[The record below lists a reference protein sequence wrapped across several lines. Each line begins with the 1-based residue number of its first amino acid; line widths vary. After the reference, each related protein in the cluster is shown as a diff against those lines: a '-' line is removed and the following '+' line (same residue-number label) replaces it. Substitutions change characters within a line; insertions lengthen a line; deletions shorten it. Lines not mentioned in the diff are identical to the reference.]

1 MKRYLSQILRIGTL
15 YCTSLLFLCQV
26 QGQKIK
32 ETIAGSGWAK
42 NTVNTAVFR
51 KNSLT
56 SDRKYQYIAY
66 YDDEGY
72 VVLGRRLLSGK
83 AWQLRRT
90 AYTGHAKDAHNVISI
105 MVDKAGYL
113 HVCWDQ
119 HNSRLRYA
127 RSLHPN
133 SLVLGYEQVMVGRD
147 ETLVTYPEF
156 LKLPN
161 GQLLFLYRDGGS
173 GNGNLVVN
181 SYDVKQQQWKRIHSN
196 LIDGE
201 GKRNAY
207 WQSYVDHQGTIH
219 LSWVWRERPDVAS
232 NHDMAYACSKDGGLT
247 WERSN
252 GTRYN
257 LPINASTVEYAAR
270 IPQQHELINQTSI
283 AADDKGNP
291 FIASYWRDPGS
302 QIPQYKVIY
311 LQDGEW
317 KVRSFDFRKTPFSLS
332 GGGTKEI
339 PIARPQI
346 LVRGKDNRTA
356 LTLIFRD
363 QERGYRP
370 SILTLE
376 GMQQEAT
383 DLVDLCDESVG
394 SWEPTYDTE
403 LWKKKRKIALFV
415 QATVQKDGEG
425 LSEAAPTTVKVLE
438 WHDKARKKWRN

>member
-1 MKRYLSQILRIGTL
+1 MKRYRSQIIKIVML
-15 YCTSLLFLCQV
+15 CCACLLFLFQV
-26 QGQKIK
+26 RGQKIT
-32 ETIAGSGWAK
+32 ETIVGNGWAK

-56 SDRKYQYIAY
+56 SNRKYQYVAY
-66 YDDEGY
+66 YDDDGY
-72 VVLGRRLLSGK
+72 VVLGRRPLSGK
-83 AWQLRRT
+83 VWQLRRT

-105 MVDKAGYL
+105 MVDQAGYL

-127 RSLHPN
+127 RSIHPN
-133 SLVLGYEQVMVGRD
+133 SLLLGQEQVMVGQN
-147 ETLVTYPEF
+147 ETRVTYPEF

-181 SYDVKQQQWKRIHSN
+181 SYDSKQQKWKRIHSN

-207 WQSYVDHQGTIH
+207 WQSYVDNRGTIH
-219 LSWVWRERPDVAS
+219 LSWVWRESPDVAS

-252 GTRYN
+252 GIRYD
-257 LPINASTVEYAAR
+257 LPMKASTVEYAAR
-270 IPQQHELINQTSI
+270 IPQHHELINQTSI
-283 AADDKGNP
+283 AADERGNP
-291 FIASYWRDPGS
+291 FIASYWRDPES

-311 LQDGEW
+311 LQGGEW

-339 PIARPQI
+339 PIARPQL
-346 LVRGKDNRTA
+346 LVRGRGDRVA

-363 QERGYRP
+363 HERGSRP
-370 SILTLE
+370 SILTLR
-376 GMQQEAT
+376 GMQREAN
-383 DLVDLCDESVG
+383 DIVDLCDESVG
-394 SWEPTYDTE
+394 AWEPTYDTE
-403 LWKKKRKIALFV
+403 LWRNKRKIALFV

-425 LSEAAPTTVKVLE
+425 LAETAPTAVKVLE
-438 WHDKARKKWRN
+438 WCDKSAKK

>member
-1 MKRYLSQILRIGTL
+1 MKRYLSQILRIGML
-15 YCTSLLFLCQV
+15 CFVSQLFLCQV

-51 KNSLT
+51 KNSLA
-56 SDRKYQYIAY
+56 SDRKYQYISY

-83 AWQLRRT
+83 TWQLRRT
-90 AYTGHAKDAHNVISI
+90 AYTGHAEDAHNVISI
-105 MVDKAGYL
+105 MVDKVGYL

-119 HNSRLRYA
+119 HDSRLRYA

-133 SLVLGYEQVMVGRD
+133 SLVLGYEQVMVGRN
-147 ETLVTYPEF
+147 ETQVTYPEF

-207 WQSYVDHQGTIH
+207 WQSYVDNQGTIH
-219 LSWVWRERPDVAS
+219 LSWVWRESPNVAS

-257 LPINASTVEYAAR
+257 LPMKASTVEYAAR

-291 FIASYWRDPGS
+291 FIASYWRNPGS
-302 QIPQYKVIY
+302 RIPQYKVIY
-311 LQDGEW
+311 LQDSEW
-317 KVRSFDFRKTPFSLS
+317 KVRSFDFRRTSFSLS

-339 PIARPQI
+339 PIARPQL
-346 LVRGKDNRTA
+346 LVRGKDDRIA

-370 SILTLE
+370 SILTLQ
-376 GMQQEAT
+376 GMQREAN
-383 DLVDLCDESVG
+383 DPVDLCDESVG

-403 LWKKKRKIALFV
+403 LWRKKRKIALFV

-425 LSEAAPTTVKVLE
+425 LAENAPTTVKVLE
-438 WHDKARKKWRN
+438 WRDKTRKK

>member
-1 MKRYLSQILRIGTL
+1 MLCCVSQ
-15 YCTSLLFLCQV
+15 LFLCQV

-51 KNSLT
+51 KNSLA
-56 SDRKYQYIAY
+56 SDRKYQYISY

-83 AWQLRRT
+83 TWQLRRT
-90 AYTGHAKDAHNVISI
+90 AYTGHAEDAHNVISI

-119 HNSRLRYA
+119 HDSRLRYA

-133 SLVLGYEQVMVGRD
+133 SLVLGYEQVMIGRN
-147 ETLVTYPEF
+147 ETQVTYPEF

-207 WQSYVDHQGTIH
+207 WQSYVDNQGTIH
-219 LSWVWRERPDVAS
+219 LSWVWRESPNVAS

-257 LPINASTVEYAAR
+257 LPMKASTVEYAAR

-291 FIASYWRDPGS
+291 FIASYWRNPGS
-302 QIPQYKVIY
+302 RIPQYKVIY
-311 LQDGEW
+311 LQDSEW
-317 KVRSFDFRKTPFSLS
+317 KVRSFDFRKTSFSLS

-339 PIARPQI
+339 PIARPQL
-346 LVRGKDNRTA
+346 LVRGKDDRIA

-370 SILTLE
+370 SILTLQ
-376 GMQQEAT
+376 GMQREAN
-383 DLVDLCDESVG
+383 DPVDLCDESVG

-403 LWKKKRKIALFV
+403 LWRKKRKIALFV

-425 LSEAAPTTVKVLE
+425 LAETAPTTVKVLE
-438 WHDKARKKWRN
+438 WRDKTRKK

>member
-1 MKRYLSQILRIGTL
+1 MKRYRSQIIKIVML
-15 YCTSLLFLCQV
+15 CCACLLFLFQV
-26 QGQKIK
+26 RGQKIK
-32 ETIAGSGWAK
+32 ETIVGNGWAK

-56 SDRKYQYIAY
+56 SNRKFQYVAY
-66 YDDEGY
+66 YDDDGY
-72 VVLGRRLLSGK
+72 VVLGRRPLSGK
-83 AWQLRRT
+83 VWQLRRT

-105 MVDKAGYL
+105 MVDQAGYL

-127 RSLHPN
+127 RSIHPN
-133 SLVLGYEQVMVGRD
+133 SLLLGQEQVMVGQN
-147 ETLVTYPEF
+147 ETRVTYPEF

-181 SYDVKQQQWKRIHSN
+181 SYDSKQQKWKRIHSN

-207 WQSYVDHQGTIH
+207 WQSYVDNRGTIH
-219 LSWVWRERPDVAS
+219 LSWVWRESPDVAS

-252 GTRYN
+252 GIRYD
-257 LPINASTVEYAAR
+257 LPMKASTVEYAAR
-270 IPQQHELINQTSI
+270 IPQHHELINQTSI
-283 AADDKGNP
+283 AADERGNP
-291 FIASYWRDPGS
+291 FIASYWRDPES

-311 LQDGEW
+311 LQGGEW

-339 PIARPQI
+339 PIARPQL
-346 LVRGKDNRTA
+346 LVRGRGDRVA

-363 QERGYRP
+363 QERGSRP
-370 SILTLE
+370 SILTLW
-376 GMQQEAT
+376 GMQREAN
-383 DLVDLCDESVG
+383 DIVDLCDESVG
-394 SWEPTYDTE
+394 AWEPTYDTE
-403 LWKKKRKIALFV
+403 LWRNKRKIALFV

-425 LSEAAPTTVKVLE
+425 LAETAPTAVKVLE
-438 WHDKARKKWRN
+438 WCDKSAKK

>member
-1 MKRYLSQILRIGTL
+1 MKRYRSQIIKIVML
-15 YCTSLLFLCQV
+15 CCACLLFLFQV
-26 QGQKIK
+26 RGQKIT
-32 ETIAGSGWAK
+32 ETIVGNGWAK

-56 SDRKYQYIAY
+56 SNRKFQYVAY
-66 YDDEGY
+66 YDDDGY
-72 VVLGRRLLSGK
+72 VVLGRRPLSGK
-83 AWQLRRT
+83 VWQLRRT

-105 MVDKAGYL
+105 MVDQAGYL

-127 RSLHPN
+127 RSIHPN
-133 SLVLGYEQVMVGRD
+133 SLLLGQEQVMVGQN
-147 ETLVTYPEF
+147 ETRVTYPEF

-181 SYDVKQQQWKRIHSN
+181 SYDSKQQKWKRIHSN

-201 GKRNAY
+201 GRRNAY
-207 WQSYVDHQGTIH
+207 WQSYVDNRGTIH
-219 LSWVWRERPDVAS
+219 LSWVWRESPDVAS

-252 GTRYN
+252 GIRYD
-257 LPINASTVEYAAR
+257 LPMKASTVEYAAR
-270 IPQQHELINQTSI
+270 IPQHHELINQTSI
-283 AADDKGNP
+283 AADERGNP
-291 FIASYWRDPGS
+291 FIASYWRDPES

-311 LQDGEW
+311 LQGGEW

-339 PIARPQI
+339 PIARPQL
-346 LVRGKDNRTA
+346 LVRGRGDRVA

-363 QERGYRP
+363 QERGSRP
-370 SILTLE
+370 SILTLW
-376 GMQQEAT
+376 GMQREAN
-383 DLVDLCDESVG
+383 DIVDLCDESVG
-394 SWEPTYDTE
+394 AWEPTYDTE
-403 LWKKKRKIALFV
+403 LWRNKRKIALFV

-425 LSEAAPTTVKVLE
+425 LAETAPTAVKVLE
-438 WHDKARKKWRN
+438 WCDKSAKK

>member
-1 MKRYLSQILRIGTL
+1 MKRYRSQIIKIVML
-15 YCTSLLFLCQV
+15 CCACLLFLFQV
-26 QGQKIK
+26 RGQKIT
-32 ETIAGSGWAK
+32 ETIVGNGWAK

-56 SDRKYQYIAY
+56 SNRKFQYVAY
-66 YDDEGY
+66 YDDDGY
-72 VVLGRRLLSGK
+72 VVLGRRPLSGK
-83 AWQLRRT
+83 VWQLRRT

-105 MVDKAGYL
+105 MVDQAGYL

-127 RSLHPN
+127 RSIHPN
-133 SLVLGYEQVMVGRD
+133 SLLLGQEQVMVGQN
-147 ETLVTYPEF
+147 ETRVTYPEF

-181 SYDVKQQQWKRIHSN
+181 SYDSKQQKWERIHSN

-207 WQSYVDHQGTIH
+207 WQSYVDNRGTIH
-219 LSWVWRERPDVAS
+219 LSWVWRESPDVAS

-252 GTRYN
+252 GIRYD
-257 LPINASTVEYAAR
+257 LPMKASTVEYAAR
-270 IPQQHELINQTSI
+270 IPQHHELINQTSI
-283 AADDKGNP
+283 AADERGNP
-291 FIASYWRDPGS
+291 FIASYWRDPES

-339 PIARPQI
+339 PIARPQL
-346 LVRGKDNRTA
+346 LVRGRGDRVA

-363 QERGYRP
+363 QERGSRP
-370 SILTLE
+370 SILTLW
-376 GMQQEAT
+376 GMQREAN
-383 DLVDLCDESVG
+383 DIVDLCDESVG
-394 SWEPTYDTE
+394 AWEPTYDTE
-403 LWKKKRKIALFV
+403 LWRNKRKIALFV

-425 LSEAAPTTVKVLE
+425 LAETAPTAVKVLE
-438 WHDKARKKWRN
+438 WCDKSAKK

>member
-1 MKRYLSQILRIGTL
+1 MKRYLSQILRIGML
-15 YCTSLLFLCQV
+15 CFVSQLFLCQV

-51 KNSLT
+51 KNSLA
-56 SDRKYQYIAY
+56 SDRKYQYISY

-83 AWQLRRT
+83 TWQLRRT
-90 AYTGHAKDAHNVISI
+90 AYTGHAEDAHNVISI

-119 HNSRLRYA
+119 HDSRLRYA

-133 SLVLGYEQVMVGRD
+133 SLVLGYEQVMVGRN
-147 ETLVTYPEF
+147 ETQVTYPEF

-207 WQSYVDHQGTIH
+207 WQSYVDNQGTIH
-219 LSWVWRERPDVAS
+219 LSWVWRESPNVAS

-257 LPINASTVEYAAR
+257 LPMKASTVEYAAR

-291 FIASYWRDPGS
+291 FIASYWRNPGS
-302 QIPQYKVIY
+302 RIPQYKVIY

-317 KVRSFDFRKTPFSLS
+317 KVRSFDFRRTSFSLS

-339 PIARPQI
+339 PIARPQL
-346 LVRGKDNRTA
+346 LVRGKDDRIA

-370 SILTLE
+370 SILTLQ
-376 GMQQEAT
+376 GMQREAN
-383 DLVDLCDESVG
+383 DPVDLCDESVG

-403 LWKKKRKIALFV
+403 LWRKKRKIALFV

-425 LSEAAPTTVKVLE
+425 LAENAPTTVKVLE
-438 WHDKARKKWRN
+438 WRDKTRKK

>member
-1 MKRYLSQILRIGTL
+1 MKRYLSQILRIGML
-15 YCTSLLFLCQV
+15 CCVSQLFLCQV

-51 KNSLT
+51 KNSLA
-56 SDRKYQYIAY
+56 SDRKYQYISY

-83 AWQLRRT
+83 TWQLRRT
-90 AYTGHAKDAHNVISI
+90 AYTGHAEDAHNVISI

-119 HNSRLRYA
+119 HDSRLRYA

-133 SLVLGYEQVMVGRD
+133 SLVLGYEQVMVGRN
-147 ETLVTYPEF
+147 ETQVTYPEF

-207 WQSYVDHQGTIH
+207 WQSYVDNQGTIH
-219 LSWVWRERPDVAS
+219 LSWVWRESPNVAS

-257 LPINASTVEYAAR
+257 LPMKASTVEYAAR

-291 FIASYWRDPGS
+291 FIASYWRNPGCR
-302 QIPQYKVIY
+302 IPQYKVIY

-317 KVRSFDFRKTPFSLS
+317 KVRSFDFRRTSFSLS

-339 PIARPQI
+339 PIARPQL
-346 LVRGKDNRTA
+346 LVRGKDDRIA

-370 SILTLE
+370 SILTLQ
-376 GMQQEAT
+376 GMQREAN
-383 DLVDLCDESVG
+383 DPVDLCDESVG

-403 LWKKKRKIALFV
+403 LWRKKRKIALFV

-425 LSEAAPTTVKVLE
+425 LAETAPTTVKVLE
-438 WHDKARKKWRN
+438 WRDKTRKK

>member
-1 MKRYLSQILRIGTL
+1 MKRYRSQILKTGML
-15 YCTSLLFLCQV
+15 CCAFLLFLCQV

-32 ETIAGSGWAK
+32 ETIAGNGWAK

-56 SDRKYQYIAY
+56 SNRKYQYIAY

-83 AWQLRRT
+83 TWKLRRT
-90 AYTGHAKDAHNVISI
+90 GYTGHAKDAHNVISI
-105 MVDKAGYL
+105 MVDQAGYL

-119 HNSRLRYA
+119 HDSRLKYA
-127 RSLHPN
+127 RSIHPN
-133 SLVLGYEQVMVGRD
+133 SLVLGYEQVMVGQN

-181 SYDVKQQQWKRIHSN
+181 SYDIKKQQWKRIHNN

-207 WQSYVDHQGTIH
+207 WQSYVDNRGTIH
-219 LSWVWRERPDVAS
+219 LSWVWRESPNVAS

-317 KVRSFDFRKTPFSLS
+317 KVRSFNFRKTPFSLS

-339 PIARPQI
+339 PIARPQL
-346 LVRGKDNRTA
+346 LVRGKENKVA

-370 SILTLE
+370 SILTLK
-376 GMQQEAT
+376 GMQLEANDII
-383 DLVDLCDESVG
+383 DLSDESVG
-394 SWEPTYDTE
+394 AWEPTYDTE
-403 LWKKKRKIALFV
+403 LWRKKRKIALFV
-415 QATVQKDGEG
+415 QATMQKDGEG
-425 LSEAAPTTVKVLE
+425 LAETAPTAVKVLE
-438 WHDKARKKWRN
+438 WRDKTRKK

>member
-1 MKRYLSQILRIGTL
+1 MKRYLSQILRIGML
-15 YCTSLLFLCQV
+15 CFVSQLFLCQV

-51 KNSLT
+51 KNSLA
-56 SDRKYQYIAY
+56 SDRKYQYISY

-83 AWQLRRT
+83 TWQLRRT
-90 AYTGHAKDAHNVISI
+90 AYTGHAEDAHNVISI

-119 HNSRLRYA
+119 HDSRLRYA

-133 SLVLGYEQVMVGRD
+133 SLVLGYEQVMVGRN
-147 ETLVTYPEF
+147 ETQVTYPEF

-207 WQSYVDHQGTIH
+207 WQSYVDNQGTIH
-219 LSWVWRERPDVAS
+219 LSWVWRESPNVAS

-257 LPINASTVEYAAR
+257 LPMKASTVEYAAR

-291 FIASYWRDPGS
+291 FIASYWRNPGS
-302 QIPQYKVIY
+302 RIPQYKVIY

-317 KVRSFDFRKTPFSLS
+317 KVRSFDFRRTSFSLS

-339 PIARPQI
+339 PIARPQL
-346 LVRGKDNRTA
+346 LVRGKDDRIA

-370 SILTLE
+370 SILTLQ
-376 GMQQEAT
+376 GMQREAN
-383 DLVDLCDESVG
+383 DPVDLCDESVG

-403 LWKKKRKIALFV
+403 LWRKKRKIALFV

-425 LSEAAPTTVKVLE
+425 LAENAPTTVKVLE
-438 WHDKARKKWRN
+438 WRDKTKKK

>member
-1 MKRYLSQILRIGTL
+1 MKRYRSQIIKIVML
-15 YCTSLLFLCQV
+15 CCACLLFLFQV
-26 QGQKIK
+26 RGQKIT
-32 ETIAGSGWAK
+32 ETIVGNGWAK

-56 SDRKYQYIAY
+56 SNRKFQYVAY
-66 YDDEGY
+66 YDDDGY
-72 VVLGRRLLSGK
+72 VVLGRRPLSGK
-83 AWQLRRT
+83 VWQLRRT

-105 MVDKAGYL
+105 MVDQAGYL

-127 RSLHPN
+127 RSIHPN
-133 SLVLGYEQVMVGRD
+133 SLLLGQEQVMVGQN
-147 ETLVTYPEF
+147 ETRVTYPEF

-181 SYDVKQQQWKRIHSN
+181 SYDSKQQKWKRIHSN

-207 WQSYVDHQGTIH
+207 WQSYVDNRGTIH
-219 LSWVWRERPDVAS
+219 LSWVWRESPDVAS

-252 GTRYN
+252 GIRYD
-257 LPINASTVEYAAR
+257 LPMKASTVEYAAR
-270 IPQQHELINQTSI
+270 IPQHHELINQTSI
-283 AADDKGNP
+283 AADERGNP
-291 FIASYWRDPGS
+291 FIASYWRDPES

-311 LQDGEW
+311 LQGGEW

-339 PIARPQI
+339 PIARPQL
-346 LVRGKDNRTA
+346 LVRGRGDRVA

-363 QERGYRP
+363 QERGSRP
-370 SILTLE
+370 SILTLW
-376 GMQQEAT
+376 GMQREAN
-383 DLVDLCDESVG
+383 DIVDLCDESVG
-394 SWEPTYDTE
+394 AWEPTYDTE
-403 LWKKKRKIALFV
+403 LWRNKRKIALFV

-425 LSEAAPTTVKVLE
+425 LAETAPTAVKVLE
-438 WHDKARKKWRN
+438 WCDKSAKK

>member
-1 MKRYLSQILRIGTL
+1 MLCCVSQ
-15 YCTSLLFLCQV
+15 LFLCQV

-51 KNSLT
+51 KNSLA
-56 SDRKYQYIAY
+56 SDRKYQYISY
-66 YDDEGY
+66 YDDKGY

-83 AWQLRRT
+83 TWQLRRT
-90 AYTGHAKDAHNVISI
+90 AYTGHAEDAHNVISI

-119 HNSRLRYA
+119 HDSRLRYA

-133 SLVLGYEQVMVGRD
+133 SLVLGYEQVMIGRN
-147 ETLVTYPEF
+147 ETQVTYPEF

-181 SYDVKQQQWKRIHSN
+181 SYDVKQQQWKRIHNN

-207 WQSYVDHQGTIH
+207 WQSYVDNQGTIH
-219 LSWVWRERPDVAS
+219 LSWVWRESPNVAS

-257 LPINASTVEYAAR
+257 LPMKASTVEYAAR

-291 FIASYWRDPGS
+291 FIASYWRNPGCR
-302 QIPQYKVIY
+302 IPQYKVIY

-317 KVRSFDFRKTPFSLS
+317 KVRSFDFRRTSFSLS

-339 PIARPQI
+339 PIARPQL
-346 LVRGKDNRTA
+346 LVRGKDDRIA

-370 SILTLE
+370 SILTLQ
-376 GMQQEAT
+376 GMQREAN
-383 DLVDLCDESVG
+383 DPVDLCDESVG

-403 LWKKKRKIALFV
+403 LWRKKRKIALFV

-425 LSEAAPTTVKVLE
+425 LAENAPTTVKVLE
-438 WHDKARKKWRN
+438 WRDKTRKK

>member
-1 MKRYLSQILRIGTL
+1 MKRYLSQILRIGML
-15 YCTSLLFLCQV
+15 CCVSQLFLCQV

-51 KNSLT
+51 KNSLA
-56 SDRKYQYIAY
+56 SDRKYQYISY

-83 AWQLRRT
+83 TWQLRRT
-90 AYTGHAKDAHNVISI
+90 AYTGHAEDAHNVISI

-119 HNSRLRYA
+119 HDSRLRYA

-133 SLVLGYEQVMVGRD
+133 SLVLGYEQVMVGRN
-147 ETLVTYPEF
+147 ETQVTYPEF

-181 SYDVKQQQWKRIHSN
+181 SYDVKQQQWKRIHNN

-207 WQSYVDHQGTIH
+207 WQSYVDNQGTIH
-219 LSWVWRERPDVAS
+219 LSWVWRESPNVAS

-257 LPINASTVEYAAR
+257 LPMKASTVEYAAR

-291 FIASYWRDPGS
+291 FIASYWRNPGS
-302 QIPQYKVIY
+302 RIPQYKVIY

-317 KVRSFDFRKTPFSLS
+317 KVRSFDFRRTSFSLS

-339 PIARPQI
+339 PIARPQL
-346 LVRGKDNRTA
+346 LVRGKDDRIA

-370 SILTLE
+370 SILTLQ
-376 GMQQEAT
+376 GMQREAN

-403 LWKKKRKIALFV
+403 LWRKKRKIALFV

-425 LSEAAPTTVKVLE
+425 LAETAPTTVKVLE
-438 WHDKARKKWRN
+438 WRDKTRKK

>member
-1 MKRYLSQILRIGTL
+1 MKRYLSQILRIGML
-15 YCTSLLFLCQV
+15 CCVSQLFLCQV

-51 KNSLT
+51 KNSLA
-56 SDRKYQYIAY
+56 SDRKYQYISY

-83 AWQLRRT
+83 TWQLRRT
-90 AYTGHAKDAHNVISI
+90 AYTGHAEDAHNVISI

-119 HNSRLRYA
+119 HDSRLRYA

-133 SLVLGYEQVMVGRD
+133 SLVLGYEQVMVGRN
-147 ETLVTYPEF
+147 ETQVTYPEF

-181 SYDVKQQQWKRIHSN
+181 SYDVKQQQWKRIHNN

-207 WQSYVDHQGTIH
+207 WQSYVDNQGTIH
-219 LSWVWRERPDVAS
+219 LSWVWRESPNVAS

-257 LPINASTVEYAAR
+257 LPMKASTVEYAAR

-291 FIASYWRDPGS
+291 FIASYWRNPGS
-302 QIPQYKVIY
+302 RIPQYKVIY

-317 KVRSFDFRKTPFSLS
+317 KVRSFDFRRTSFSLS

-339 PIARPQI
+339 PIARPQL
-346 LVRGKDNRTA
+346 LVRGKDDRIA

-370 SILTLE
+370 SILTLQ
-376 GMQQEAT
+376 GMQREAN
-383 DLVDLCDESVG
+383 DPVDLCDESVG

-403 LWKKKRKIALFV
+403 LWRKKRKIALFV

-425 LSEAAPTTVKVLE
+425 LAENAPTTVKVLE
-438 WHDKARKKWRN
+438 WRDKTRKK

>member
-1 MKRYLSQILRIGTL
+1 MKRYRSQIIKIVML
-15 YCTSLLFLCQV
+15 CCACLLFLFQV
-26 QGQKIK
+26 RGQKIT
-32 ETIAGSGWAK
+32 ETIVGNGWAK

-56 SDRKYQYIAY
+56 SNRKFQYVAY
-66 YDDEGY
+66 YDDDGY
-72 VVLGRRLLSGK
+72 VVLGRRPLSGK
-83 AWQLRRT
+83 VWQLRRT

-105 MVDKAGYL
+105 MVDQAGYL

-127 RSLHPN
+127 RSIHPN
-133 SLVLGYEQVMVGRD
+133 SLLLGQEQVMVGQN
-147 ETLVTYPEF
+147 ETRVTYPEF

-181 SYDVKQQQWKRIHSN
+181 SYDSKQQKWKRIHSN

-207 WQSYVDHQGTIH
+207 WQSYVDNRGTIH
-219 LSWVWRERPDVAS
+219 LSWVWRESPDVAS
-232 NHDMAYACSKDGGLT
+232 NHDMAYACSKDGGVT

-252 GTRYN
+252 GIRYD
-257 LPINASTVEYAAR
+257 LPMKASTVEYAAR
-270 IPQQHELINQTSI
+270 IPQHHELINQTSI
-283 AADDKGNP
+283 AADERGNP
-291 FIASYWRDPGS
+291 FIASYWRDPKS

-339 PIARPQI
+339 PIARPQL
-346 LVRGKDNRTA
+346 LVRGKGDRVA

-363 QERGYRP
+363 QERGSRP
-370 SILTLE
+370 SILTLW
-376 GMQQEAT
+376 GMQREAN
-383 DLVDLCDESVG
+383 DIVDLCDESVG
-394 SWEPTYDTE
+394 AWEPTYDTE
-403 LWKKKRKIALFV
+403 LWRNKRKIALFV
-415 QATVQKDGEG
+415 QATIQKDGEG
-425 LSEAAPTTVKVLE
+425 LAETAPTAVKVLE
-438 WHDKARKKWRN
+438 WCDKSAKK

>member
-1 MKRYLSQILRIGTL
+1 MKTYRSQIIKIVML
-15 YCTSLLFLCQV
+15 CCACLLFLFQV
-26 QGQKIK
+26 RGQKIK
-32 ETIAGSGWAK
+32 ETIVGNGWAK

-56 SDRKYQYIAY
+56 SNRKFQYVAY
-66 YDDEGY
+66 YDDDGY
-72 VVLGRRLLSGK
+72 VVLGRRPLSGK
-83 AWQLRRT
+83 VWQLRRT

-105 MVDKAGYL
+105 MVDQAGYL

-127 RSLHPN
+127 RSIHPN
-133 SLVLGYEQVMVGRD
+133 SLLLGQEQVMVGQN
-147 ETLVTYPEF
+147 ETRVTYPEF

-181 SYDVKQQQWKRIHSN
+181 SYDSKQQKWKRIHSN

-207 WQSYVDHQGTIH
+207 WQSYVDNRGTIH
-219 LSWVWRERPDVAS
+219 LSWVWRESPDVAS

-252 GTRYN
+252 GIRYD
-257 LPINASTVEYAAR
+257 LPMKASTVEYAAR
-270 IPQQHELINQTSI
+270 IPQHHELINQTSI
-283 AADDKGNP
+283 AADERGNP
-291 FIASYWRDPGS
+291 FIASYWRDPES

-311 LQDGEW
+311 LQGGEW

-339 PIARPQI
+339 PIARPQL
-346 LVRGKDNRTA
+346 LVRGRGDRVA

-363 QERGYRP
+363 QERGSRP
-370 SILTLE
+370 SILTLW
-376 GMQQEAT
+376 GMQREAN
-383 DLVDLCDESVG
+383 DIVDLCDESVG
-394 SWEPTYDTE
+394 AWEPTYDTE
-403 LWKKKRKIALFV
+403 LWRNKRKIALFV

-425 LSEAAPTTVKVLE
+425 LAETAPTAVKVLE
-438 WHDKARKKWRN
+438 WCDKSAKK

>member
-1 MKRYLSQILRIGTL
+1 MKRYLSQILRIGML
-15 YCTSLLFLCQV
+15 CFVSQLFLCQV

-51 KNSLT
+51 KNSLA
-56 SDRKYQYIAY
+56 SDRKYQYISY

-83 AWQLRRT
+83 TWQLRRT
-90 AYTGHAKDAHNVISI
+90 AYTGHAEDAHNVISI

-119 HNSRLRYA
+119 HDSRLRYA

-133 SLVLGYEQVMVGRD
+133 SLVLGYEQVMVGRN
-147 ETLVTYPEF
+147 ETQVTYPEF

-207 WQSYVDHQGTIH
+207 WQSYVDNQGTIH
-219 LSWVWRERPDVAS
+219 LSWVWRESPNVAS

-257 LPINASTVEYAAR
+257 LPMKASTVEYAAR

-291 FIASYWRDPGS
+291 FIASYWRNPGS
-302 QIPQYKVIY
+302 RIPQYKVIY
-311 LQDGEW
+311 LQDSEW
-317 KVRSFDFRKTPFSLS
+317 KVRSFDFRRTSFSLS

-339 PIARPQI
+339 PIARPQL
-346 LVRGKDNRTA
+346 LVRGKDDRIA

-370 SILTLE
+370 SILTLQ
-376 GMQQEAT
+376 GMQREAN
-383 DLVDLCDESVG
+383 DPVDLCDESVG

-403 LWKKKRKIALFV
+403 LWRKKRKIALFV

-425 LSEAAPTTVKVLE
+425 LAETAPTTVKVLE
-438 WHDKARKKWRN
+438 WRDKTRKK

>member
-1 MKRYLSQILRIGTL
+1 MKRYRSQIIKIVML
-15 YCTSLLFLCQV
+15 CCACLLFLFQV
-26 QGQKIK
+26 RGQKIT
-32 ETIAGSGWAK
+32 ETIVGNGWAK

-56 SDRKYQYIAY
+56 SNRKFQYVAY
-66 YDDEGY
+66 YDDDGY
-72 VVLGRRLLSGK
+72 VVLGRRPLSGK
-83 AWQLRRT
+83 VWQLRRT

-105 MVDKAGYL
+105 MVDQAGYL

-127 RSLHPN
+127 RSIHPN
-133 SLVLGYEQVMVGRD
+133 SLLLGQEQVMVGQN
-147 ETLVTYPEF
+147 ETRVTYPEF

-181 SYDVKQQQWKRIHSN
+181 SYDSKQQKWKRIHSN

-201 GKRNAY
+201 GRRNAY
-207 WQSYVDHQGTIH
+207 WQSYVDNRGTIH
-219 LSWVWRERPDVAS
+219 LSWVWRESPDVAS

-252 GTRYN
+252 GIRYD
-257 LPINASTVEYAAR
+257 LPMKASTVEYAAR
-270 IPQQHELINQTSI
+270 IPQHHELINQTSI
-283 AADDKGNP
+283 AADERGNP
-291 FIASYWRDPGS
+291 FIASYWRDPES

-311 LQDGEW
+311 LQGGEW

-339 PIARPQI
+339 PIARPQL
-346 LVRGKDNRTA
+346 LVRGRGDRVA
-356 LTLIFRD
+356 LTLFFRD
-363 QERGYRP
+363 QERGSRP
-370 SILTLE
+370 SILTLW
-376 GMQQEAT
+376 GMQREAN
-383 DLVDLCDESVG
+383 DIVDLCDESVG
-394 SWEPTYDTE
+394 AWEPTYDTE
-403 LWKKKRKIALFV
+403 LWRNKRKIALFV

-425 LSEAAPTTVKVLE
+425 LAETAPTAVKVLE
-438 WHDKARKKWRN
+438 WCDKSAKK

>member
-1 MKRYLSQILRIGTL
+1 MKRYRSQIIKIVML
-15 YCTSLLFLCQV
+15 CCACLLFLFQV
-26 QGQKIK
+26 RGQKIT
-32 ETIAGSGWAK
+32 ETIVGNGWAK

-56 SDRKYQYIAY
+56 SNRKYQYVAY
-66 YDDEGY
+66 YDDDGY
-72 VVLGRRLLSGK
+72 VVLGRRPLSGK
-83 AWQLRRT
+83 VWQLRRT

-105 MVDKAGYL
+105 MVDRAGYL

-127 RSLHPN
+127 RSIHPN
-133 SLVLGYEQVMVGRD
+133 SLLLGQEQVMVGQN
-147 ETLVTYPEF
+147 ETRVTYPEF

-181 SYDVKQQQWKRIHSN
+181 SYDSKQQKWKRIHSN

-207 WQSYVDHQGTIH
+207 WQSYVDNRGTIH
-219 LSWVWRERPDVAS
+219 LSWVWRESPDVAS

-252 GTRYN
+252 GIRYD
-257 LPINASTVEYAAR
+257 LPMKASTVEYAAR
-270 IPQQHELINQTSI
+270 IPQHHELINQTSI
-283 AADDKGNP
+283 AADERGNP
-291 FIASYWRDPGS
+291 FIASYWRDPES

-311 LQDGEW
+311 LQGGEW

-339 PIARPQI
+339 PIARPQL
-346 LVRGKDNRTA
+346 LVRGRGDRVA

-363 QERGYRP
+363 QERGSRP
-370 SILTLE
+370 SILTLW
-376 GMQQEAT
+376 GMQREAN
-383 DLVDLCDESVG
+383 DIVDLCDESVG
-394 SWEPTYDTE
+394 AWEPTYDTE
-403 LWKKKRKIALFV
+403 LWRNKRKIALFV

-425 LSEAAPTTVKVLE
+425 LAETAPTAVKVLE
-438 WHDKARKKWRN
+438 WCDKSAKK

>member
-1 MKRYLSQILRIGTL
+1 MKRYRSQIIKIAML
-15 YCTSLLFLCQV
+15 CCACLLFLFQV
-26 QGQKIK
+26 RGQKIT
-32 ETIAGSGWAK
+32 ETIVGNGWAK

-56 SDRKYQYIAY
+56 SNRKFQYVAY
-66 YDDEGY
+66 YDDDGY
-72 VVLGRRLLSGK
+72 VVLGRRPLSGK
-83 AWQLRRT
+83 VWQLRRT

-105 MVDKAGYL
+105 MVDQAGYL

-127 RSLHPN
+127 RSIHPN
-133 SLVLGYEQVMVGRD
+133 SLLLGQEQVMVGQN
-147 ETLVTYPEF
+147 ETRVTYPEF

-181 SYDVKQQQWKRIHSN
+181 SYDSKQQKWKRIHSN

-207 WQSYVDHQGTIH
+207 WQSYVDNRGTIH
-219 LSWVWRERPDVAS
+219 LSWVWRESPDVAS
-232 NHDMAYACSKDGGLT
+232 NHDMAYACSKDGGGT

-252 GTRYN
+252 GIRYD
-257 LPINASTVEYAAR
+257 LPMKASTVEYAAR
-270 IPQQHELINQTSI
+270 IPQHHELINQTSI
-283 AADDKGNP
+283 AADERGNP
-291 FIASYWRDPGS
+291 FIASYWRDPES

-339 PIARPQI
+339 PIARPQL
-346 LVRGKDNRTA
+346 LVRGRGDRVA

-363 QERGYRP
+363 QERGSRP
-370 SILTLE
+370 SILTLW
-376 GMQQEAT
+376 GMQREAN
-383 DLVDLCDESVG
+383 DIVDLCDESVG
-394 SWEPTYDTE
+394 AWEPTYDTE
-403 LWKKKRKIALFV
+403 LWRNKRKIALFV
-415 QATVQKDGEG
+415 QATIQKDGEG
-425 LSEAAPTTVKVLE
+425 LAETAPTAVKVLE
-438 WHDKARKKWRN
+438 WCDKSAKK

>member
-1 MKRYLSQILRIGTL
+1 MLCFVSQ
-15 YCTSLLFLCQV
+15 LFLCQV

-51 KNSLT
+51 KNSLA
-56 SDRKYQYIAY
+56 SDRKYQYISY

-83 AWQLRRT
+83 TWQLRRT
-90 AYTGHAKDAHNVISI
+90 AYTGHAEDAHNVISI

-119 HNSRLRYA
+119 HDSRLRYA

-133 SLVLGYEQVMVGRD
+133 SLVLGYEQVMVGRN
-147 ETLVTYPEF
+147 ETQVTYPEF

-207 WQSYVDHQGTIH
+207 WQSYVDNQGTIH
-219 LSWVWRERPDVAS
+219 LSWVWRESPNVAS

-257 LPINASTVEYAAR
+257 LPMKASTVEYAAR

-291 FIASYWRDPGS
+291 FIASYWRNPGS
-302 QIPQYKVIY
+302 RIPQYKVIY

-317 KVRSFDFRKTPFSLS
+317 KVRSFDFRRTSFSLS

-339 PIARPQI
+339 PIARPQL
-346 LVRGKDNRTA
+346 LVRGKDDRIA

-370 SILTLE
+370 SILTLQ
-376 GMQQEAT
+376 GMQREAN
-383 DLVDLCDESVG
+383 DPVDLCDESVG

-403 LWKKKRKIALFV
+403 LWRKKRKIALFV

-425 LSEAAPTTVKVLE
+425 LAENAPTTVKVLE
-438 WHDKARKKWRN
+438 WRDKTRKK

>member
-1 MKRYLSQILRIGTL
+1 MKRYRSQIIKIVML
-15 YCTSLLFLCQV
+15 CCACLLFLFQV
-26 QGQKIK
+26 RGQKIT
-32 ETIAGSGWAK
+32 ETIVGNGWAK

-56 SDRKYQYIAY
+56 SNRKFQYVAY
-66 YDDEGY
+66 YDDDGY
-72 VVLGRRLLSGK
+72 VVLGRRPLSGK
-83 AWQLRRT
+83 VWQLRRT

-105 MVDKAGYL
+105 MVDQAGYL

-127 RSLHPN
+127 RSIHPN
-133 SLVLGYEQVMVGRD
+133 SLLLGQEQVMVGQN
-147 ETLVTYPEF
+147 ETRVTYPEF

-181 SYDVKQQQWKRIHSN
+181 SYDSKQQKWKRIHSN

-207 WQSYVDHQGTIH
+207 WQSYVDNRGTIH
-219 LSWVWRERPDVAS
+219 LSWVWRESPDVAS

-252 GTRYN
+252 GIRYD
-257 LPINASTVEYAAR
+257 LPMKASTVEYAAR
-270 IPQQHELINQTSI
+270 IPQHHELINQTSI
-283 AADDKGNP
+283 AADERGNP
-291 FIASYWRDPGS
+291 FIASYWRDPES

-339 PIARPQI
+339 PIARPQL
-346 LVRGKDNRTA
+346 LVRGKGDRVA

-363 QERGYRP
+363 QERGSRP
-370 SILTLE
+370 SILTLW
-376 GMQQEAT
+376 GMQREAN
-383 DLVDLCDESVG
+383 DIVDLCDESVG
-394 SWEPTYDTE
+394 AWEPTYDTE
-403 LWKKKRKIALFV
+403 LWRNKRKIALFV

-425 LSEAAPTTVKVLE
+425 LAETAPTAVKVLE
-438 WHDKARKKWRN
+438 WCDKFAKK

>member
-1 MKRYLSQILRIGTL
+1 MKRYLSQILRIGML
-15 YCTSLLFLCQV
+15 CFVSQLFLCQV

-51 KNSLT
+51 KNSLA
-56 SDRKYQYIAY
+56 SDRKYQYISY

-83 AWQLRRT
+83 TWQLRRT
-90 AYTGHAKDAHNVISI
+90 AYTGHAEDAHNVISI

-119 HNSRLRYA
+119 HDSRLRYA

-133 SLVLGYEQVMVGRD
+133 SLVLGYEQVMVGRN
-147 ETLVTYPEF
+147 ETQVTYPEF

-207 WQSYVDHQGTIH
+207 WQSYVDNQGTIH
-219 LSWVWRERPDVAS
+219 LSWVWRESPNVAS

-257 LPINASTVEYAAR
+257 LPMKASTVEYAAR

-291 FIASYWRDPGS
+291 FIASYWRNPGCR
-302 QIPQYKVIY
+302 IPQYKVIY

-317 KVRSFDFRKTPFSLS
+317 KVRSFDFRRTSFSLS

-339 PIARPQI
+339 PIARPQL
-346 LVRGKDNRTA
+346 LVRGKDDRIA

-370 SILTLE
+370 SILTLQ
-376 GMQQEAT
+376 GMQREAN
-383 DLVDLCDESVG
+383 DPVDLCDESVG

-403 LWKKKRKIALFV
+403 LWRKKRKIALFV

-425 LSEAAPTTVKVLE
+425 LAENAPTTVKVLE
-438 WHDKARKKWRN
+438 WRDKTRKK